1 MDKQK
6 AVKVLV
12 IGGAGFIGSHLTEEL
27 LGMGYQVLVVDDLS
41 TGNLAN
47 LKHLSSDSNLEV
59 LCFSVNDACRL
70 QEACKGASY
79 VFHQAAI
86 PSVPRSV
93 ADPVSTNYAN
103 ITGTLNVLVAA
114 RDAGVKKVVYAS
126 SSSVYGDTPTLPKK
140 EAMVP
145 EPLSPYAVSKLAGE
159 HYCAAFTASYGLQ
172 TACLRYFNVYG
183 PRQAADSAYAA
194 VIPKF
199 IQLIKQGKPPQ
210 IFGDGTQTRDFTF
223 VKDVVRA
230 NILASQSL
238 QNGAYNIGTG
248 SSISLNEL
256 AHALLKMIGYAKIN
270 PVYSKPRPGD
280 VAHSLADISKAEQA
294 FGYRPLYTLSEGL
307 KITVEEYGE

>member
-1 MDKQK
+1 M
-6 AVKVLV
+6 
-12 IGGAGFIGSHLTEEL
+12 
-27 LGMGYQVLVVDDLS
+27 
-41 TGNLAN
+41 
-47 LKHLSSDSNLEV
+47 
-59 LCFSVNDACRL
+59 
-70 QEACKGASY
+70 
-79 VFHQAAI
+79 FHQAAI